1 MAKKDTSKTPGTFGT
16 EHDAGHAAGQKQHG
30 RAADHGK
37 ESHPPE
43 REKEHGREPLSAP
56 HETARP
62 AEVQKM
68 SSEIAATK
76 AATAEV
82 RSLSA
87 PHQPPQPTAPGHP
100 QPAGQTGPV
109 RKWRVTLD
117 GVRVRVVDPVKEAG
131 FYQDY
136 LDVDA
141 SSAWEACEAFARYN
155 GIPVGQD
162 PETGERRLLSTSRP
176 RAVPIEGD
184 APPPAQAPPPQ
195 PLLPLEP
202 GSGPPPAVLQHPPTI
217 QAVPAAAAPPPLV
230 RDPQRELHP
239 GSPSVAQPSQ
249 PNPPPPE
256 A

>member
-1 MAKKDTSKTPGTFGT
+1 MAKKDTSKTPGTFGA
-16 EHDAGHAAGQKQHG
+16 EHDAGHAK
-30 RAADHGK
+30 RAKDAAH
-37 ESHPPE
+37 EHPPE
-43 REKEHGREPLSAP
+43 REKEHGREPL
-56 HETARP
+56 ETARP
-62 AEVQKM
+62 
-68 SSEIAATK
+68 
-76 AATAEV
+76 
-82 RSLSA
+82 LSA
-87 PHQPPQPTAPGHP
+87 PHQPPQPTALGHP

-141 SSAWEACEAFARYN
+141 TSAWEACEAFARYN
-155 GIPVGQD
+155 GIPVGTD

-184 APPPAQAPPPQ
+184 APPAQAPPPQ

-202 GSGPPPAVLQHPPTI
+202 GSGPPPAVLQHPPTV
-217 QAVPAAAAPPPLV
+217 QAAAQLAGAPQQPPLV

-239 GSPSVAQPSQ
+239 GSPSVAQPSL
-249 PNPPPPE
+249 PNPPPE

>member
-16 EHDAGHAAGQKQHG
+16 EHDAGHAAKQHG

-43 REKEHGREPLSAP
+43 REKEHGREPVP
-56 HETARP
+56 P

-87 PHQPPQPTAPGHP
+87 PHQPPQPTAPGPH
-100 QPAGQTGPV
+100 QQAAAGAGPV

-141 SSAWEACEAFARYN
+141 TSAWEACEAFARYN

-184 APPPAQAPPPQ
+184 APPAQAPPPQ

-217 QAVPAAAAPPPLV
+217 QAVPGQSAQPAPLV

-239 GSPSVAQPSQ
+239 GTPSVAQPSL
-249 PNPPPPE
+249 PNPPPE

>member
-1 MAKKDTSKTPGTFGT
+1 MAKKDAKDLSKTSGTFGA
-16 EHDAGHAAGQKQHG
+16 EHDAGHAAKQHG
-30 RAADHGK
+30 KADAGHAKDAAH
-37 ESHPPE
+37 EHPPE
-43 REKEHGREPLSAP
+43 REKEHGREPIRGPHEPAHEP
-56 HETARP
+56 AHETARP
-62 AEVQKM
+62 
-68 SSEIAATK
+68 
-76 AATAEV
+76 
-82 RSLSA
+82 LSA
-87 PHQPPQPTAPGHP
+87 PHQPPQPTAPGQP
-100 QPAGQTGPV
+100 QLALPHQAGPV

-155 GIPVGQD
+155 GIPVGAD

-176 RAVPIEGD
+176 RAVPIESD
-184 APPPAQAPPPQ
+184 APVPAQAPPPQ

-202 GSGPPPAVLQHPPTI
+202 GSGPPPAILQHPPTI
-217 QAVPAAAAPPPLV
+217 QAVPQSAQPAPLV

-239 GSPSVAQPSQ
+239 GTPSVAQPSQ

-256 A
+256 